1 MTTTSRST
9 VNAVRLTAL
18 VLLLAAVAIAAD
30 LAWMAPGRIP
40 VHGSAP
46 VAQAHSKSPTQSSN
60 ERADR
65 HYEKTAAAQATK
77 NFAN

>member
-1 MTTTSRST
+1 MTATSRRT

-18 VLLLAAVAIAAD
+18 VLLLSAVAIAAD

-40 VHGSAP
+40 VQGVTAVAP
-46 VAQAHSKSPTQSSN
+46 AHAKSEVEASN

-65 HYEKTAAAQATK
+65 HYEKTAAAEAAK